1 MRDFYKI
8 FIKVAISLYQK
19 SITLN
24 TFPLQKI
31 SLRKQYFASLL
42 SILLISA
49 CCYFLSAW
57 MGYRVVA
64 LILLVTVS
72 LIAMFCEMKPV
83 LAAAVMSAL
92 IWNFFFIPPQ
102 FTFAIKHA
110 EDLLMFLMYF
120 VVALVNAVLT
130 SKIREMEKKARLKEE
145 KENTLKL
152 YNAILN
158 SLSHELRTPIST
170 IIGATDNLQTMAD
183 KLSELDK
190 YELISEISKASIQ
203 LNRQVGNLLNMS
215 RLESGFIKPKNDW
228 FDVSELVYD
237 VLNQLKDNIKEKPV
251 HVAIKEQLPLFKLDY
266 GLVSQI
272 LHNLVHNAIT
282 YIPKYAVVTIRA
294 YCKSDKLVLIVEDTG
309 YGFPPAE
316 IDKVFG
322 KFYRLKNSATGGTG
336 LGLSIVKGFVEAMNG
351 TIQLENMPDG
361 GAIFIVEIPSELSY
375 VNTVKA

>member
-1 MRDFYKI
+1 MC
-8 FIKVAISLYQK
+8 QK

-24 TFPLQKI
+24 TFPFQKI
-31 SLRKQYFASLL
+31 SLRKQYLASFL

-72 LIAMFCEMKPV
+72 LIAMFCEIKPV

-237 VLNQLKDNIKEKPV
+237 VINQLKDNIKEKPV
-251 HVAIKEQLPLFKLDY
+251 HIAIKEQLPLFKLDY

-309 YGFPPAE
+309 YGFPPGE

-336 LGLSIVKGFVEAMNG
+336 LGLSIVKGFVEAMKG

-361 GAIFIVEIPSELSY
+361 GAIFTVEIPSELSY
-375 VNTVKA
+375 VNTIKV